1 MTLKKSVF
9 IIVAVLLIDQIF
21 KIYIKLNFPITL
33 YGSDAI
39 VDWGW
44 FRMLFVENKG
54 MAWGTKI
61 NDFIP
66 FISERFGKLFLT
78 IFRMVAVTAIGYWL
92 LEAIKKMRPS
102 LMIVSLSLIFAG
114 AVGNI
119 IDSVFYGYMFTDSYG
134 QIAAFNWGNGYEN
147 FLYGHVVDMLQ
158 FPMITWTWPNWIP
171 GIGGEEFTFF
181 EPIFNIADVS
191 ISTGVGI
198 MLVFNKKIFPKD

>member
-78 IFRMVAVTAIGYWL
+78 IFRMIAVTAIGYWL

-134 QIAAFNWGNGYEN
+134 QIATFNWGNGYEN

-198 MLVFNKKIFPKD
+198 VLVFNKKIFPKD